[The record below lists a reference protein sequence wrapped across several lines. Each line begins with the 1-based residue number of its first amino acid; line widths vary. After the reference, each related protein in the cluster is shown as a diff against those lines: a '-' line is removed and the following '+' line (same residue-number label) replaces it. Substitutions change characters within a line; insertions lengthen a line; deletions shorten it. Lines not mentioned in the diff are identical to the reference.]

1 MHARRRFDEAL
12 KALPKASRN
21 KSLAY
26 LALKQIQVVYREENK
41 LADMNP
47 EERLEHRQLT
57 VKPLVDAYLKN
68 IEMDQDTTNLL
79 NITMMLFFRDKE
91 LNILG

>member
-1 MHARRRFDEAL
+1 MHPRAFLKEFKGICVTDGYQVYHTLEKEREDLKIAGCRAHARRRFDEAL

-26 LALKQIQVVYREENK
+26 LALKQIQAVYREENK

-47 EERLEHRQLT
+47 EERLEHR
-57 VKPLVDAYLKN
+57 
-68 IEMDQDTTNLL
+68 
-79 NITMMLFFRDKE
+79 R
-91 LNILG
+91 